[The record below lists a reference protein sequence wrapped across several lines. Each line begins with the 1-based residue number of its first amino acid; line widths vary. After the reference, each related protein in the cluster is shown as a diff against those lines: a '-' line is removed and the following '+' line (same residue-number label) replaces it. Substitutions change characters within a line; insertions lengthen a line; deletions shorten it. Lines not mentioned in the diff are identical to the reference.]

1 MSIRVFPVVGPTTI
15 CGAWGDVRSGGK
27 IHKGVDICCPKMTPV
42 LAVDDGVIHFG
53 TDPLGGNVAILRTE
67 DGDAYYEAHLAS
79 FNGDNLRD
87 VVAGEVVGFADN
99 TGNATLSPTH
109 VHFEWWPDGQYTSTT
124 DPTAQLNAAVHYVH
138 PPVVAPAG
146 VSVGRALAY
155 GAAILAAAALASYAI
170 HPKPARVRS
179 RRLYAPFTRRA

>member
-1 MSIRVFPVVGPTTI
+1 MTIRVFPVVGPTTI
-15 CGAWGDVRSGGK
+15 CGAWGDVRSGGH
-27 IHKGVDICCPKMTPV
+27 IHKGIDICCPKMTPV

-53 TDPLGGNVAILRTE
+53 TDPMGGNVAILRLD
-67 DGDAYYEAHLAS
+67 DGSAYYEAHLAS

-124 DPTAQLNAAVHYVH
+124 DPTAQLDAAVHYAK
-138 PPVVAPAG
+138 PPAVVTRPPL
-146 VSVGRALAY
+146 SIGRAVTY
-155 GAAILAAAALASYAI
+155 GVAILAASAAAAYAL
-170 HPKPARVRS
+170 HPKPVRARRS
-179 RRLYAPFTRRA
+179 SYTLRARRA